1 MHGSYPKLAR
11 REDRQDGRLRR
22 ARGCLDG
29 RGGLLHT
36 VVRTHA
42 REAPASEAGQAG
54 QPNII
59 LILTDDQEAA
69 SIAYMPRLQALL
81 VQQGLTFAKAFVTYP
96 LCCPSRASILTG
108 QYPHN
113 HQVLHN
119 APPLGGFQ
127 RFRDVGHERSTIA
140 TWLQASGYRTGLF
153 GKYLNGYPAD
163 TPTHVPP
170 GWSAWS

>member
-42 REAPASEAGQAG
+42 RQAPASEGG
-54 QPNII
+54 
-59 LILTDDQEAA
+59 
-69 SIAYMPRLQALL
+69 
-81 VQQGLTFAKAFVTYP
+81 G
-96 LCCPSRASILTG
+96 G
-108 QYPHN
+108 
-113 HQVLHN
+113 
-119 APPLGGFQ
+119 GGFQ